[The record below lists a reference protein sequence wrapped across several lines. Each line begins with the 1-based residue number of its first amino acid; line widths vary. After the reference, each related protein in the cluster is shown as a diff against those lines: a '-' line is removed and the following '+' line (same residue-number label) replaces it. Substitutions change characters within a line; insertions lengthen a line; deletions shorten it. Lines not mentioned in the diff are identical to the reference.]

1 MVCDRWLVID
11 QLAIDFEA
19 KIAIFNSVEAK
30 NVGIAALRRGFLTK
44 NGLKSTVPNP
54 DVII

>member
-1 MVCDRWLVID
+1 LELEILRT
-11 QLAIDFEA
+11 
-19 KIAIFNSVEAK
+19 VEAK

-44 NGLKSTVPNP
+44 NGNGLKSTVPNP

>member
-1 MVCDRWLVID
+1 LELEILRT
-11 QLAIDFEA
+11 
-19 KIAIFNSVEAK
+19 VEAK

-54 DVII
+54 DVIV